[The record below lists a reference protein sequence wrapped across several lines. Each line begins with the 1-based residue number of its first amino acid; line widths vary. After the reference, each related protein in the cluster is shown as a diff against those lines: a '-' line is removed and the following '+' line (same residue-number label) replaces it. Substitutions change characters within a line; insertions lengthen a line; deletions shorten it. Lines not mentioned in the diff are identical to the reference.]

1 MMVHSIAILRT
12 DPCSRAR
19 QAWCL
24 VPPTRSVNF
33 IDMVPPPRCDA
44 GPGMLWPVP
53 RYGGMCRRD
62 IPWR

>member
-24 VPPTRSVNF
+24 GATDSLCEF
-33 IDMVPPPRCDA
+33 
-44 GPGMLWPVP
+44 
-53 RYGGMCRRD
+53 Y
-62 IPWR
+62 